1 MGGQLV
7 IGNLF
12 GLLTQMCIPGPE
24 DVGVDLLL
32 VADLLA
38 PLATAIGKCTYVY
51 FIRSAFNFRKKITHN
66 LFTFRHLFGWKPWK
80 TTR

>member
-32 VADLLA
+32 LADLLA
-38 PLATAIGKCTYVY
+38 PLATAIGMWREKNC
-51 FIRSAFNFRKKITHN
+51 KKKKNSREICIFD
-66 LFTFRHLFGWKPWK
+66 FTSFFS
-80 TTR
+80 

>member
-24 DVGVDLLL
+24 DVGVDLLIL
-32 VADLLA
+32 ADILS
-38 PLATAIGKCTYVY
+38 PLATAFGK
-51 FIRSAFNFRKKITHN
+51 
-66 LFTFRHLFGWKPWK
+66 
-80 TTR
+80 

>member
-38 PLATAIGKCTYVY
+38 PLATAIGKVHDDPH
-51 FIRSAFNFRKKITHN
+51 RKITPN
-66 LFTFRHLFGWKPWK
+66 YQLVFIAKN
-80 TTR
+80 

>member
-38 PLATAIGKCTYVY
+38 PLATAIGMWK
-51 FIRSAFNFRKKITHN
+51 KKIPGEICFFDLTSFFFE
-66 LFTFRHLFGWKPWK
+66 LGFF
-80 TTR
+80 